1 MEYYIYI
8 KEYRKQKTKKRGD
21 RTYLGLAAHSMRQPI
36 KTSNHAPA
44 HFVFLFQL
52 QIVSRSQLD
61 WLIGKAHLRAS
72 ASAKT
77 VMCGS

>member
-44 HFVFLFQL
+44 HFVFFIPAANCVTITVGL
-52 QIVSRSQLD
+52 
-61 WLIGKAHLRAS
+61 AHR
-72 ASAKT
+72 
-77 VMCGS
+77 